1 MKFNKI
7 YKYVRLFSTE
17 HIIPKVCIIGAG
29 PAGFYSAQQLLKINN
44 KITVDLLEKLP
55 VPYGLVR
62 YGVAPD
68 HQAVK
73 NVIHRFDKIA
83 SNPRFRFVGNVN
95 IGKDVTIKELQE
107 IYHVVLLAYGAE
119 EDKTLN
125 IPGENLNNIIPGR
138 RFVGWYNGLPA
149 DSNLNINLDVEE
161 AVILGQGNV
170 AIDIA
175 RILLTPVDKLKNTD
189 ITSYSLEK
197 LSKSKVRKISLI
209 GRRGPLQAAFTIA
222 ELRELL
228 KLNNCQSYWHKDDFI
243 YAKQIVHTLVRHR
256 KRLIELMLEYL
267 EKTPSDTKTKELYL
281 LFLRSPVKFLGS
293 KDIKSIKLSINKLE
307 GNNITTQFAIP
318 TGLFEEIECGLA
330 FRSIGYKSVPI
341 DASIPFEKENG
352 HIKNIAGKVKEN
364 LYAAG
369 WAATGSIGVI
379 LSTMTSAFQVCQ
391 KYLIIEEYLQ
401 YHIMIGKKLIKLNV
415 KEGKY

>member
-1 MKFNKI
+1 M
-7 YKYVRLFSTE
+7 
-17 HIIPKVCIIGAG
+17 
-29 PAGFYSAQQLLKINN
+29 
-44 KITVDLLEKLP
+44 
-55 VPYGLVR
+55 
-62 YGVAPD
+62 
-68 HQAVK
+68 
-73 NVIHRFDKIA
+73 
-83 SNPRFRFVGNVN
+83 
-95 IGKDVTIKELQE
+95 
-107 IYHVVLLAYGAE
+107 
-119 EDKTLN
+119 
-125 IPGENLNNIIPGR
+125 
-138 RFVGWYNGLPA
+138 
-149 DSNLNINLDVEE
+149 
-161 AVILGQGNV
+161 
-170 AIDIA
+170 
-175 RILLTPVDKLKNTD
+175 
-189 ITSYSLEK
+189 EK

-243 YAKQIVHTLVRHR
+243 YAKQVVHTLVRHR

-307 GNNITTQFAIP
+307 GNNITTQFAVP

-379 LSTMTSAFQVCQ
+379 LSTMTSAFQVAT
-391 KYLIIEEYLQ
+391 LINKELSITKNKPGFEGLSKILNHRGVPTVSYNNWKKIDQVERER
-401 YHIMIGKKLIKLNV
+401 GKIL
-415 KEGKY
+415 GKPREKIIDINEMLKIALK